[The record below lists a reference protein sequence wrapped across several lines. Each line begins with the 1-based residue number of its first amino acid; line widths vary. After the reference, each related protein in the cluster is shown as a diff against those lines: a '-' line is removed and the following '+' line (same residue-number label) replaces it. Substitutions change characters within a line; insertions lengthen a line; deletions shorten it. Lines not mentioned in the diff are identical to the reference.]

1 MRYIRKQAQIEAFRI
16 ARVVKSGPLVD
27 IKLEPDPRTSIFASG
42 YDGWIHL
49 PEHTQVVEGDYL
61 ARESSCPDFVIPQY
75 RFDRE
80 YSVIGD
86 GSTHS
91 DEPLFP
97 PPTEPDAQ

>member
-1 MRYIRKQAQIEAFRI
+1 MRYIRKQAQFEAFQV
-16 ARVVKSGPLVD
+16 ARAAKSGTIVE
-27 IKLEPDPRTSIFASG
+27 IKLAPDPRSDIFVSG
-42 YDGWIHL
+42 YDGWIRL
-49 PEHTQVVEGDYL
+49 PANTQVAEGDYL
-61 ARESSCPDFVIPQY
+61 VHENGCPGFVIPQT

-97 PPTEPDAQ
+97 PPTEPNS